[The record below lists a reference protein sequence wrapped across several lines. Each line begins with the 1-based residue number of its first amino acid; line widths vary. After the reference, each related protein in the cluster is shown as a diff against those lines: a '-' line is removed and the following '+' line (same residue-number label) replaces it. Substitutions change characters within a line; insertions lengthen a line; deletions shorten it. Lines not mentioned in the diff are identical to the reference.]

1 MGTGKSGRY
10 LNTVGSGTAASEF
23 ALVHAVEGKF
33 TKPRNESEKL
43 KLRAGGH
50 GQKNIEILDK
60 YNIAYAIVVTYP
72 NGVRAGNIPSHKGV
86 KKQSGIGQSWFP
98 KSWTAATIKKAGEHV
113 ARLKKHKDL
122 RDGQTAFGMYRGVR
136 VGIIRTHGMLAT
148 IFPDS
153 VQPVYRGR
161 LKRVTIKDSN
171 VKRLFKRK
179 GRR

>member
-33 TKPRNESEKL
+33 TKPRKPTDT
-43 KLRAGGH
+43 LRLISGGH
-50 GQKNIEILDK
+50 GQRNIEILDK

-72 NGVRAGNIPSHKGV
+72 NGVRAGHVPRHDKRSKR
-86 KKQSGIGQSWFP
+86 KDIGQSWFP
-98 KSWTAATIKKAGEHV
+98 KSWTDATIKKAGEHV
-113 ARLKKHKDL
+113 ARLKKHKTL
-122 RDGQTAFGMYRGVR
+122 KDGQTAYGMYRGVR
-136 VGIIRTHGMLAT
+136 VGIILTHGMLAT

-161 LKRVTIKDSN
+161 LRRATIKDSN
-171 VKRLFKRK
+171 VKQLFKRK